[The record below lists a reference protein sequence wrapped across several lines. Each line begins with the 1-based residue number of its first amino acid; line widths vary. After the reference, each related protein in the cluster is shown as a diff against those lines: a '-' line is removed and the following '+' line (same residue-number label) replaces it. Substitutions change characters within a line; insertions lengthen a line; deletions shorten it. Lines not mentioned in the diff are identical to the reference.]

1 VDVPAIFSEL
11 DDHGFEDTGNTR
23 KLAILQDTVY
33 DVCSREPWPFL
44 EQTASVA
51 ISSGN
56 AVITLPS
63 DFRAALALVIPSVGV
78 LTPERLDT
86 VTKSYLA
93 QSAPTG
99 QPFLYYFVGESMR
112 VFPTPD
118 ANYTTTLMYLR
129 VHPVLT
135 ATSAESEILVPVRHH
150 RVLVLGCLAKLYAME
165 DDTEL
170 SAVFMQQYE
179 QRLQLM
185 EADLWKKQ
193 YDRPERVVDI
203 WDNGGGWW

>member
-1 VDVPAIFSEL
+1 MDVAAIFSEL

-44 EQTASVA
+44 EQTAS
-51 ISSGN
+51 ITLSSGSTSV
-56 AVITLPS
+56 ATLPS

-86 VTKSYLA
+86 VTKSYLS
-93 QSAPTG
+93 QSSVSG
-99 QPFLYYFVGESMR
+99 QPYLYYFIGETMR
-112 VFPTPD
+112 VYPTPD
-118 ANYTTTLMYLR
+118 ANYTATLMYLR

-135 ATSAESEILVPVRHH
+135 ANSVEADILVPVRHH

-170 SAVFMQQYE
+170 SSVFMQQYE

-203 WDNGGGWW
+203 WDDGGW